1 MKSTTPIMLSI
12 YLGLGGGCAL
22 SLMSCGEDTKR
33 DKSDKDNEDNE
44 DGKDANQA
52 EAVNAESLTTL
63 LEMPADGFTP
73 QGPPAVYGDN
83 VGTLHLDQTRG
94 ETPIQV
100 QVTIQE
106 CELAFMCPDFGDG
119 SEHATLADVW
129 TSRRDQLIG
138 GTLNQG
144 LQSDPEM
151 IFEHQTVT
159 ISGLPAAETYAQAFM
174 STTTKHG
181 TGTSH
186 VHLSRVIFH
195 DGTNLIQVEAKSKGS
210 FPRSRDEMVSI
221 VTHEELQAAA
231 EAAFAVYAPELFQR
245 STDE

>member
-1 MKSTTPIMLSI
+1 MKITTPFLMSTCLS
-12 YLGLGGGCAL
+12 LGLCSIL
-22 SLMSCGEDTKR
+22 SLAGCSDDPKKDKEHKDGEDAAA
-33 DKSDKDNEDNE
+33 SL
-44 DGKDANQA
+44 QV
-52 EAVNAESLTTL
+52 EAVNAESLTKL